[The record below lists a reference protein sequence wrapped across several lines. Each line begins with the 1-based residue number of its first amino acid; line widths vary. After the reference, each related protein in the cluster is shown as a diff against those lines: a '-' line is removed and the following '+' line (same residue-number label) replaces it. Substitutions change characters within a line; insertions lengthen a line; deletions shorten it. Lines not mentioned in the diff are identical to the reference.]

1 MVRLASLDCIVIGG
15 GVIGLTV
22 ARRLASDGLAVDVL
36 ERGVCGREASWA
48 GAGVLSPCNP
58 HRSDALFE
66 LQDRSL
72 GMYPALCAELVHET
86 GIDPDYDLCGALEL
100 LFTDDA
106 ASIARSDERA
116 GRDKRLPDGRKV
128 YELHDPTETARIAP
142 AVTTDL
148 LGSLECR
155 SAAQVRNPRLLR
167 ALLASC
173 GKRGVEIR
181 DGTPVVDLLVE
192 GGRVTG
198 VQTAQ
203 GHVEGGCVVLCA
215 GAWSSQVHARLNDT
229 MPVVPVRG
237 QIVLLKLPSRPFTP
251 IISRGKTY
259 LVPRH
264 DGHVLLG
271 ATEEPDAGYNKRN
284 TAAGVSKL
292 VASALQMVP
301 SLADAPIEATW
312 AGLRPGTP
320 DDKPYIGPVP
330 GFDGLIA
337 ATGHFRTG
345 LTNAPVTAEAV
356 AAMING
362 RGFDTDLTD
371 CRPGRSR

>member
-1 MVRLASLDCIVIGG
+1 
-15 GVIGLTV
+15 
-22 ARRLASDGLAVDVL
+22 
-36 ERGVCGREASWA
+36 
-48 GAGVLSPCNP
+48 
-58 HRSDALFE
+58 
-66 LQDRSL
+66 
-72 GMYPALCAELVHET
+72 
-86 GIDPDYDLCGALEL
+86 
-100 LFTDDA
+100 
-106 ASIARSDERA
+106 
-116 GRDKRLPDGRKV
+116 
-128 YELHDPTETARIAP
+128 
-142 AVTTDL
+142 
-148 LGSLECR
+148 
-155 SAAQVRNPRLLR
+155 
-167 ALLASC
+167 
-173 GKRGVEIR
+173 
-181 DGTPVVDLLVE
+181 
-192 GGRVTG
+192 
-198 VQTAQ
+198 
-203 GHVEGGCVVLCA
+203 
-215 GAWSSQVHARLNDT
+215 

-356 AAMING
+356 AAMISG